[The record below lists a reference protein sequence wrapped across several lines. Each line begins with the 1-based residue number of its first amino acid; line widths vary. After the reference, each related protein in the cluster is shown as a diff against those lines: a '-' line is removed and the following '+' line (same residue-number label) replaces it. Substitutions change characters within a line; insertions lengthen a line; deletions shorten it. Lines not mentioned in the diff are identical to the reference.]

1 MVISNFFKNKF
12 SEKEGVNIYDNDD
25 KYTENF
31 SKQWRDFSLT
41 QVDSFNKTN
50 ISEDYLKELMFN
62 NIENLNNKNVLEI
75 GCGSGRFTEHIIK
88 KAKMCVAVDL
98 SKSIFYNVSKNS
110 KNLILIKSDF
120 LNLEIKE
127 KFDIVI
133 CRGVLQ
139 HTPFPNDSILKLFD
153 FVKNDGM
160 VYFDYYKKPKL
171 GIFHPKYLFWR
182 PILRNVFNYNEFK
195 IFLEKNITKL
205 IMFKNII
212 RKITFNS
219 NFISDTIIPIWDFRE
234 NKYNISKK
242 LFENWTILDT
252 LDGIYAKFDYP
263 KSNIEIINLLKKNKI
278 KIINNNQNKNF
289 ICGKLFEKNF

>member
-1 MVISNFFKNKF
+1 MVIGNFFKNKF
-12 SEKEGVNIYDNDD
+12 LQKEGVNIYDNDD

-41 QVDSFNKTN
+41 QVDSFNKTK
-50 ISEDYLKELMFN
+50 ISEDYLNELMFN
-62 NIENLNNKNVLEI
+62 KTENLNNKKVLEI

-88 KAKMCVAVDL
+88 KSKLCVAVDL
-98 SKSIFYNVSKNS
+98 SKSIFYNVAKNN

-120 LNLEIKE
+120 LNLEVIE

-139 HTPFPNDSILKLFD
+139 HTPIPNNSILKLFD
-153 FVKNDGM
+153 FVKNDGL

-171 GIFHPKYLFWR
+171 GILHPKYFFWR
-182 PILRNVFNYNEFK
+182 PILRSIFSYNEFK
-195 IFLEKNITKL
+195 VFLEKNISKIIL
-205 IMFKNII
+205 FKNLL

-219 NFISDTIIPIWDFRE
+219 NFISDAIFPIWDFRE
-234 NKYNISKK
+234 RKYNISKE

-252 LDGIYAKFDYP
+252 LDGIFAKYDYP
-263 KSNIEIINLLKKNKI
+263 KSNIEIIDLLKKNNI
-278 KIINNNQNKNF
+278 KIINNNQKKNF
-289 ICGKLFEKNF
+289 ICGKLIKENI